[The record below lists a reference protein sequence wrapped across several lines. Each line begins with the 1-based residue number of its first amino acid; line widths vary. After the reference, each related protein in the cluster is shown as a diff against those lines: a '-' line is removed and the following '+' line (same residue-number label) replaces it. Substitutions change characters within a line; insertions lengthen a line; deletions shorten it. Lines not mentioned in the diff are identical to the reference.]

1 MVHYDDDDPHKW
13 GKYPKF
19 DKDKVKPKV
28 EIQETQ
34 EQAWACWQK
43 HVDEKKAILKAHRTK
58 EIQKLIDSQGIAA
71 TIADMI
77 DDPFGF
83 RLSLGDPNT

>member
-1 MVHYDDDDPHKW
+1 M
-13 GKYPKF
+13 
-19 DKDKVKPKV
+19 
-28 EIQETQ
+28 ETQ
-34 EQAWACWQK
+34 EEAWTRWQK
-43 HVDEKKAILKAHRTK
+43 LVDEKKARLKAHRVK

-83 RLSLGDPNT
+83 RLSLGDPKE